1 MMNDDR
7 LLGSTRQISEEMRAS
22 WQQADRR
29 ERRRRLAWRLVSA
42 LVLIVAAI
50 VLRVLA

>member
-1 MMNDDR
+1 MDDDR
-7 LLGSTRQISEEMRAS
+7 FFGRQRQITEEMRTS